1 MSATLKFTLLGT
13 GSSGG
18 VPRIGNDW
26 GDCDPN
32 EPKNRRRRCSALLEK
47 IDPASGAVTRIL
59 IDTAPDLREQLLD
72 AEVSSLDA
80 VVFTHDH
87 ADQTHGLD
95 DLRVIAILMR
105 QQVRV
110 HMDDATARTL
120 IPKFRYCFEGQ
131 SGYPAIL
138 KDSDRITPYVP
149 FSIDGDA
156 GDISLFPLLQEHGP
170 IQSLGFRIGGLAY
183 CNDVSAL
190 PEETTEKL
198 QGTEVL
204 VIDALRRSPH
214 PTHAHLDRALEWI
227 EMLKPKSAIL
237 TNLHIDM
244 DYETLCKELPE
255 HVRPGYDGMTIQI
268 EATSDFP

>member
-1 MSATLKFTLLGT
+1 MSASLQFTLLGT

-47 IDPASGAVTRIL
+47 IDPATSDTTRIL
-59 IDTAPDLREQLLD
+59 IDTSPDLREQLLD
-72 AEVSSLDA
+72 ARVSQLDA

-95 DLRVIAILMR
+95 DLRVIAINMR

-110 HMDDATARTL
+110 QMDDATARTL
-120 IPKFRYCFEGQ
+120 IPKFKYCFEGEA
-131 SGYPAIL
+131 GYPAIL
-138 KDSDRITPYVP
+138 KELDRIDPYVP
-149 FSIDGDA
+149 FSIDGAA
-156 GDISLFPLLQEHGP
+156 GEVSLLPLLQEHGP
-170 IQSLGFRIGGLAY
+170 IQSLGFRTGGLAY

-190 PEETTEKL
+190 PEQTKGHL
-198 QGTEVL
+198 KGTEVL
-204 VIDALRRSPH
+204 IIDALRRAPH
-214 PTHAHLDRALEWI
+214 PTHAHLDQALEWI
-227 EMLKPKSAIL
+227 SMLEPKSAIL

-244 DYETLCKELPE
+244 DYATLCKELPE

-268 EATSDFP
+268 EAKHDFP